1 MNRRRKLTLIISVV
15 LLLACVFSTMSSALS
30 GVTDGK
36 LGDSPYITEL
46 GDKLKVDSSQFYDG
60 TVIHRLPSTVKD
72 TDVLSLIIEIDGD
85 AILSAYDS
93 ADTTMSLA
101 EFYNSEAAIAI
112 RENTADEAARLCE
125 KLSEKDI
132 DYALG
137 ESYTTIFAG
146 FEITVKAS
154 DFVDVCQTL
163 GSGVEVIVGDVYETE
178 ETKLVE
184 NNVNAFETGIFD
196 TTGFDYDGTGM
207 VVAVLDT
214 GTDYYHTAFSTGNFT
229 APEEKWGLTFAEVEA
244 LVGKTAA
251 SGFESNLTAS
261 DVYIS
266 GKLPYGYDYAD
277 KDSDVFPINSQHG
290 THVAGII
297 AGKDDKITGVA
308 PNAQIVTMKIFSDVE
323 QTSRTSWI
331 LAALEDCVVLGVDV
345 INMSIGTGC
354 GFSRESDKEKISG
367 VYDKIRERGIS
378 MIVAASNSFNSTYS
392 SEKNGNLGLTS
403 NPDSATVGSP
413 STYDGAMSVASI
425 EGAKTSYILFG
436 KRIIYFEESTNRVSE
451 EKHFVEELLGS
462 ENKELEIEY
471 VVIPGSGIEADYT
484 GINVKGKIALIRRG
498 TTTFEEKA
506 NTAEKMGAAG
516 AIIYNNVSGDIKMN
530 VGETAIPVCS
540 ISQNDGEAL
549 AENPSGKIKVSYSQ
563 AAGPF
568 MSDFSSW
575 GPAPDLSLKPE
586 ITAHGGS
593 ILSAVPGQ
601 DYDRISGTSMATP
614 NITGVTTLLRQYVMA
629 NFPES
634 VTSDPVEVN
643 SVINR
648 LMMSTA
654 DIIYNKNGN
663 PYSVRKQGAGL
674 ANLVNCASTTAYILT
689 YDRAEGS
696 VMDKSKIELGDD
708 PSKTGVYT
716 LVFTVD
722 NFGTSSLSYDV
733 SALVMTEGVSET
745 KTNQGETT
753 VTETAYMLG
762 AATEIVSVIGGE
774 QTGNKISVA
783 AASKATVTLKITLD
797 GESKKYLDES
807 FENGMYVEGF
817 VLLDAEG
824 ETVDLNVPYL
834 AFYGDWT
841 KAPMFDLDFYET
853 NKDELDDSIDVLDKT
868 LPDAY
873 ATRPIGGIS
882 DDYVS
887 YLGSFYYEQK
897 PGSNKI
903 SADRKYISLT
913 NQANG
918 VNNLRYVWAG
928 LLRNADRVE
937 ITITEDS
944 TGEVVFETVDKDI
957 RKSYGDGGPIRP
969 SNIDVGFSAIDE
981 NLKNNAKYTVNLKGY
996 LDYGDGGGDTN
1007 SNNTFTFPITVDF
1020 EAPTLTDCEFY
1031 TEYDKSAKKNRLY
1044 AKMAIYDNHYS
1055 MALLP
1060 GYVGLDTSTG
1070 EFRLDNFERYLTPIY
1085 SEENS
1090 TSYVVYEL
1098 TDYIDDIKEKSYHKN
1113 TFAISVYDYALNIS
1127 TYEIAL
1133 PYEYTDLYFEETDIT
1148 LSPNQT
1154 YDLSPIV
1161 YPDTEWGELVTYTST
1176 KESVARVVNN
1186 KLVATGS
1193 GTAVIYATAELKDG
1207 STITRKLN
1215 VKVLSKGDAGYKKFD
1230 APVVDSFTLSGYY
1243 VNKAFYFLSSDER
1256 DIGETG
1262 DTMIFS
1268 GNNYNLKMFPSESV
1282 SIFYDL
1288 DAYFPK
1294 LTKIVFESSNEAI
1307 AKVTEDGTI
1316 TAVKEGY
1323 ASITA
1328 KVLMDGKSTFYS
1340 QTIGIEVKEPYVT
1353 SGPALSNYF
1362 GNGGVVSIP
1371 STLGITEI
1379 GQFAFSNFDYIPK
1392 DENDEISE
1400 ESPEYTKIWYIGD
1413 DTIEEVII
1421 PEGVEK
1427 IGAYAFANLTKL
1439 RKVYL
1444 PSTLTTID
1452 YGAFYGCNMLTSVVG
1467 IGNVKFI
1474 NQNAFA
1480 NCALDG
1486 AMSFDSAVAI
1496 ADYAFANNPLI
1507 SSVELSASTQSVGAF
1522 AFANN
1527 TSLASLSIGSDS
1539 IKLGQYAFSGCSK
1552 LTSVSVNA
1560 PVIPAG
1566 AFNDCT
1572 SLRTV
1577 ELGRDVA
1584 VIGEYAFRNA
1594 QLTSFTVKEGN
1605 ETFFATTAPYL
1616 LSADGTEIMLV
1627 APATTS
1633 LNVSDTKITSI
1644 AAGAFSGN
1652 SKITS
1657 VTIPSVTRVAGYAF
1671 SECTSLAEVNLG
1683 KLTLIGDY
1691 AFYNTAIKTVPEN
1704 SADVIGKYAFA
1715 NTFITSVTISDGTVI
1730 GEGAFDQC
1738 KALAS
1743 VTIGDNVEIGKYA
1756 FRYNNNRSDYT
1767 SSYYT
1772 VDGTRIFY
1780 YIYKS
1785 PLKSLTIGKNANI
1798 GEAAFWFASELKSVT
1813 LGEGAII
1820 GNYAFYTAASLES
1833 IDLSKALSI
1842 GDGAFSGDI
1851 LYEYLDQDL
1860 STTAVDENGY
1870 DLYRYYAPKFVSVDL
1885 SSAEKIGKDAF
1896 AYCRELKT
1904 VTLGDAITEI
1914 PEGAFRYCSS
1924 LTSINL
1930 SKVVK
1935 IADYAFN
1942 RSAITSLTLDS
1953 AVEIGK
1959 FAFLESAALTSVTF
1973 SESIEKIDEGAFAY
1987 CGLLASANG
1996 LGGVEHVGDYA
2007 FAYTDLKEADL
2018 TDAVYLGMHA
2028 FMKDKENKCAFT
2040 VKLGT
2045 SLEKIGDNPFVWCV
2059 LTPFSTTEKETFNGK
2074 EYEKT
2079 VYTFNLGENVRII
2092 DGSLYR
2098 VVPNGLELIYHCY
2111 MGGTAKVADGTVRIG
2126 AFAFVGSEVTN
2137 VMLPYTVEA
2146 IGHKAFYDCRK
2157 LSLVNFSSY
2166 YAPIL
2171 EEEYD
2176 LYYFYEGTNMP
2187 TLPEYD
2193 TELGIN
2199 GLGIIKYFMWNVTS
2213 DPTNAFYGANFVD
2226 YVGKVDDKVVMVRP
2240 RNGVGYDS
2248 FILGQYFDVVLEGA
2262 SAADDVT
2269 LAAISAINKIPANSS
2284 NITLAHKSIIAAAR
2298 AAYDKVVS
2306 DEQRALIPTELLTIL
2321 KNAEQMIEDLE
2332 YLANDG
2338 DKDELAPGE
2347 DGESGVEAA
2356 LVVLIVIVSVL
2367 ALAVIA
2373 LGVFIFIFVRKLKNG
2388 DIRVAT
2394 KEASSSNTQSDEAIA
2409 YAEAE
2414 VTEKEALSSLASDQD
2429 ETEDPGAEDASAEP
2443 FKVEVL
2449 DKPVNYDDITKGFEE
2464 KPSSVLRRKII
2475 LITSAVLAAIAV
2487 VTVVVVAIINAN
2499 KTYYDTYDKEGY
2511 TISVAF
2517 DSNGGTFK
2525 GSKSSIVDL
2534 FRPEDIDADGLTL
2547 LAPDDVRRDKN
2558 NVMQITNPGYFLAG
2572 WYTVRTPID
2581 ENNPDAGYTYSGKW
2595 DFENN
2600 KIRVNTNEEYSADEP
2615 ILTLYA
2621 AWVPYYNFEIYTTD
2635 ESGNSIL
2642 LSTVSALN
2650 LTIPEWQ
2657 DGDVTLGM
2665 DNFPTRDGYTLESV
2679 EYIDTNIIETE
2690 TENKKFITGKWDE
2703 ATATSLT
2710 PTIRL
2715 HTEWKEGK
2723 TFRIYSVN
2731 DFVKNADL
2739 NGYYELYTDLDFTGT
2754 EWPAAFL
2761 NGKFNGKIYGNNHK
2775 ISGVSFDSATRNRT
2789 SNGLFSS
2796 FGEGAYIENLAFEN
2810 IVETVDLAAAELA
2823 NNQTTTVG
2831 LLAGSADVGASFKN
2845 VKISGSLVFGD
2856 KCAEL
2861 AGNDSF
2867 TVKTVIG
2874 SGSTSGI
2881 TVVEITVVK
2890 KNEDNSSFNLK
2901 TEADGSVSIVSGN

>member
-1 MNRRRKLTLIISVV
+1 MNKRRKLTLIISVV
-15 LLLACVFSTMSSALS
+15 LLLASVFTTIVSALS
-30 GVTDGK
+30 GVTGEELGK
-36 LGDSPYITEL
+36 SPYITEL

-60 TVIHRLPSTVKD
+60 TVIYRLPDAVKD
-72 TDVLSLIIEIDGD
+72 TDELSLIIEINEN

-93 ADTTMSLA
+93 TDTTMSLT
-101 EFYNSEAAIAI
+101 EFYNSETAVAI
-112 RENTADEAARLCE
+112 RKNTAEKAKELCQ
-125 KLSEKDI
+125 KLTDKDI

-137 ESYTTIFAG
+137 ESYTTIFSG
-146 FEITVKAS
+146 FEITVKAA

-163 GSGVEVIVGDVYETE
+163 GSGVDVIVGDVYKTE

-214 GTDYYHTAFSTGNFT
+214 GTDYYHTAFSTNNFT
-229 APEEKWGLTFAEVEA
+229 APENKWGLTFSEVEA
-244 LVGKTAA
+244 LVGNTAA

-277 KDSDVFPINSQHG
+277 KDSDVFPISSHHG

-297 AGKDDKITGVA
+297 AGKDDTITGVA

-367 VYDKIRERGIS
+367 VYDEIRKRGIS

-413 STYDGAMSVASI
+413 STYRGALSVASI
-425 EGAKTSYILFG
+425 EGAKTSYLLYNG
-436 KRIIYFEESTNRVSE
+436 RIIYFEESTNRVSE

-462 ENKELEIEY
+462 SNKEVEIEY

-549 AENPSGKIKVSYSQ
+549 AENPSGKIKISYSQ

-629 NFPES
+629 NFPAS
-634 VTSDPVEVN
+634 VTSNPVEVN
-643 SVINR
+643 AIINR

-689 YDRAEGS
+689 YDRADNS

-708 PSKTGVYT
+708 PSKNGVYT
-716 LVFTVD
+716 LVFTID
-722 NFGTSSLSYDV
+722 NFGTTSLSYDV

-745 KTNQGETT
+745 KTNQGEI
-753 VTETAYMLG
+753 TETAYMLG
-762 AATEIVSVIGGE
+762 AATEIVSVSGGE
-774 QTGNKISVA
+774 QAGNRVSVSA
-783 AASKATVTLKITLD
+783 GSKATVTLKITLD
-797 GESKKYLDES
+797 DESKKYLDES

-817 VLLDAEG
+817 VLLDAKG

-913 NQANG
+913 NHTEG

-944 TGEVVFETVDKDI
+944 TGEVVFETVDRDI

-969 SNIDVGFSAIDE
+969 SNIDVGFSAIDN
-981 NLKNNAKYTVNLKGY
+981 NLKNNTKYTVTLKGY

-1007 SNNTFTFPITVDF
+1007 SNNTFTFPLTIDF

-1031 TEYDKSAKKNRLY
+1031 TEYDKSAKKNRLF
-1044 AKMAIYDNHYS
+1044 AKIAIYDNHYS

-1060 GYVGLDTSTG
+1060 GYVGFDSSTG

-1098 TDYIDDIKEKSYHKN
+1098 TDYIDTIKESSYHKN

-1133 PYEYTDLYFEETDIT
+1133 PYEYTDLYFEQSDIT

-1161 YPDTEWGELVTYTST
+1161 YPDTEWGELVTYSST

-1186 KLVATGS
+1186 KLVAVGS
-1193 GTAVIYATAELKDG
+1193 GSAVIYATAELKDG
-1207 STITRKLN
+1207 TTLTRKLN
-1215 VKVLSKGDAGYKKFD
+1215 VKVLSQGDAGYKKFD
-1230 APVVDSFTLSGYY
+1230 PPVVDNFTLTGYY
-1243 VNKAFYFLSSDER
+1243 VNKAYYFLSSEER

-1282 SIFYDL
+1282 SIFYEL
-1288 DAYFPK
+1288 DAYFPSV
-1294 LTKIVFESSNEAI
+1294 TKIVFETSNDSI
-1307 AKVTEDGTI
+1307 VKVTENGTI

-1323 ASITA
+1323 ATITA
-1328 KVLMDGKSTFYS
+1328 KVLMNGKSTFYS
-1340 QTIGIEVKEPYVT
+1340 QAIGIEVKDPYVT
-1353 SGPALSNYF
+1353 SGPALSNYY

-1392 DENDEISE
+1392 EPGDEISD

-1413 DTIEEVII
+1413 DTIEEIII
-1421 PEGVEK
+1421 PEGIEK

-1452 YGAFYGCNMLTSVVG
+1452 YGAFYDCKMLTSVVG
-1467 IGNVKFI
+1467 IENVKFI

-1486 AMSFDSAVAI
+1486 NISFNSAVAI

-1507 SSVELSASTQSVGAF
+1507 KSVKLSASTQSVGAF
-1522 AFANN
+1522 AFADN
-1527 TSLASLSIGSDS
+1527 TSLASITIGSDS

-1552 LTSVSVNA
+1552 LTSISVNA
-1560 PVIPAG
+1560 AVIPAG
-1566 AFNDCT
+1566 AFNNCT
-1572 SLRTV
+1572 SLSAV

-1584 VIGEYAFRNA
+1584 VIGEYAFRNTA
-1594 QLTSFTVKEGN
+1594 LTSFTVKEGN
-1605 ETFFATTAPYL
+1605 KTFYATTDKSYL
-1616 LSADGTEIMLV
+1616 LSADGTEILLV
-1627 APATTS
+1627 APATSS
-1633 LNVSDTKITSI
+1633 LAVSDSKITSI

-1657 VTIPSVTRVAGYAF
+1657 VTIPSVTKVASYAF
-1671 SECTSLAEVNLG
+1671 SECTSLAEIILG
-1683 KLTLIGDY
+1683 NLTLIGDY
-1691 AFYNTAIKTVPEN
+1691 AFYKTPIKAVPEN
-1704 SADVIGKYAFA
+1704 SADVIGNYAFA
-1715 NTFITSVTISDGTVI
+1715 NTYVTSVTIPDGTVI

-1738 KALAS
+1738 KMLAS
-1743 VTIGDNVEIGKYA
+1743 VTIGDNVKIGKFA
-1756 FRYNNNRSDYT
+1756 FRYNNDRRDYT

-1772 VDGTRIFY
+1772 VNGTRIFY

-1785 PLKSLTIGKNANI
+1785 PLKSLTIGKNAEI
-1798 GEAAFWFASELKSVT
+1798 GDSAFWFASELQSVT

-1833 IDLSKALSI
+1833 IDLSKAISI

-1851 LYEYLDQDL
+1851 LYEYIDQDL
-1860 STTAVDENGY
+1860 SSEATDKDGY
-1870 DLYRYYAPKFVSVDL
+1870 NLYRYYASKLVSVDL
-1885 SSAEKIGKDAF
+1885 SSAESIGKDAF
-1896 AYCRELKT
+1896 AYCRDLTT
-1904 VTLGDAITEI
+1904 VTLGDSITEI
-1914 PEGAFRYCSS
+1914 PEGAFRYCDS
-1924 LTSINL
+1924 LTDINL
-1930 SKVVK
+1930 GKIVK
-1935 IADYAFN
+1935 IGDYAFN
-1942 RSAITSLTLDS
+1942 KSAIVTLSLDS
-1953 AVEIGK
+1953 ALEIGK
-1959 FAFLESAALTSVTF
+1959 FAFLESAALTSITF
-1973 SESIEKIDEGAFAY
+1973 SDSISRIDEGAFAY
-1987 CGLLASANG
+1987 CDILAMANG
-1996 LGGVEHVGDYA
+1996 LGAAEYVGDYS
-2007 FAYTDLKEADL
+2007 FAYTALTSADL

-2028 FMKDKENKCAFT
+2028 FMKEKEDKCAFT

-2045 SLEKIGDNPFVWCV
+2045 SLEEIGDNPFVWCI

-2079 VYTFNLGENVRII
+2079 VYTFDIGENVRII

-2111 MGGTAKVADGTVRIG
+2111 TDSTARVADGTVRIG

-2137 VMLPYTVEA
+2137 VVLPYTVEA
-2146 IGHKAFYDCRK
+2146 IGHKAFYDCQK

-2166 YAPIL
+2166 TAPIL

-2176 LYYFYEGTNMP
+2176 VYYFYDGTNMP

-2193 TELGIN
+2193 DELGIK
-2199 GLGIIKYFMWNVTS
+2199 GLGIIKYFMWNVTG
-2213 DPTNAFYGANFVD
+2213 DPTNAFYGANFIN
-2226 YVGKVDDKVVMVRP
+2226 YVGKVDNKIVMVKP
-2240 RNGVGYDS
+2240 KNGVGYDS
-2248 FILGQYFDVVLEGA
+2248 FILGQYFDVILDGA
-2262 SAADDVT
+2262 SAADDIT
-2269 LAAISAINKIPANSS
+2269 LAAIAAIGKLPENSS
-2284 NITLAHKSIIAAAR
+2284 SITLAHKALVAAAR

-2306 DEQRALIPTELLTIL
+2306 DEQRALIPTTLVTIL
-2321 KNAEQMIEDLE
+2321 NNAEQMIEDLE

-2338 DKDELAPGE
+2338 EGDEDSTDE
-2347 DGESGVEAA
+2347 DGTGGIQTA

-2367 ALAVIA
+2367 ALSVIG
-2373 LGVFIFIFVRKLKNG
+2373 LGVFIFIFVRKLKKG
-2388 DIRVAT
+2388 EIRVAT
-2394 KEASSSNTQSDEAIA
+2394 KEAESSEAQTENVNE

-2414 VTEKEALSSLASDQD
+2414 ATEATDDIQLSTSEEA
-2429 ETEDPGAEDASAEP
+2429 TEEAAEEEAPQEP

-2464 KPSSVLRRKII
+2464 KGF
-2475 LITSAVLAAIAV
+2475 AAIKRKVIIIACAV
-2487 VTVVVVAIINAN
+2487 IASAAVITGVVIGIVQAN
-2499 KTYYDTYDKEGY
+2499 KTYYDTYEKDGY

-2534 FRPEDIDADGLTL
+2534 FSPEDVGPDGITL
-2547 LAPDDVRRDKN
+2547 LAPDDARRDKN
-2558 NVMQITNPGYFLAG
+2558 NVMQVTNPGYFLAG

-2595 DFENN
+2595 DFATN
-2600 KIRVNTNEEYSADEP
+2600 KLRVNTNVEHSADEP
-2615 ILTLYA
+2615 VLTLYA

-2635 ESGNSIL
+2635 ENGDSYL

-2650 LTIPEWQ
+2650 LTIPEWR
-2657 DGDVTLGM
+2657 DGDVTLSM
-2665 DNFPTRDGYTLESV
+2665 DNFPTREGYTLESV
-2679 EYIDTNIIETE
+2679 EYLDINIIETQ
-2690 TENKKFITGKWDE
+2690 TEKKKFITGKWDE

-2710 PTIRL
+2710 PTIKL
-2715 HTEWKEGK
+2715 HTEWTEGK
-2723 TFRIYSVN
+2723 IYKIYSVN
-2731 DFVKNADL
+2731 DFIKNADL
-2739 NGYYELYTDLDFTGT
+2739 NGYYELYTDLDFTGA

-2761 NGKFNGKIYGNNHK
+2761 SGEFNGKIFGNNRT

-2796 FGEGAYIENLAFEN
+2796 LGKNAYIENVNFEN
-2810 IVETVDLAAAELA
+2810 ITHTVDLASAELA
-2823 NNQTTTVG
+2823 NNQTTVFG
-2831 LLAGSADVGASFKN
+2831 LLAGNVSDGASFKN

-2856 KCAEL
+2856 KCADL
-2861 AGNDSF
+2861 AGNDSI
-2867 TVKTVIG
+2867 TIGKVIG
-2874 SGSTSGI
+2874 SGSSSGI
-2881 TVVEITVVK
+2881 TAGEITVAK
-2890 KNEDNSSFNLK
+2890 KNADNTAFDLR
-2901 TEADGSVSIVSGN
+2901 TEADGSISIVSGT